1 MDRLHLDIRKKIEW
15 IRTVPQ
21 AIPVT
26 KRGIEERLYRVPREL
41 SVGSKSLYEMVLER
55 GEMSPAEAQ
64 MISDEHSLL
73 FRSIW
78 SYWYKADSRLII
90 LDSMRYS
97 SFLSWIIFICF
108 IVPIWIAEYLKN
120 CDLVSRV
127 VRSFKRSEKWE
138 C

>member
-1 MDRLHLDIRKKIEW
+1 MDRIPLEIRKRIQW
-15 IRTVPQ
+15 IRTVPMKK
-21 AIPVT
+21 A
-26 KRGIEERLYRVPREL
+26 GIEERLYRVPRVL
-41 SVGSKSLYEMVLER
+41 SDSGKSLYEMVLER

-108 IVPIWIAEYLKN
+108 IVPIWIVEYLKN

-127 VRSFKRSEKWE
+127 VRSFKSRKRWE

>member
-1 MDRLHLDIRKKIEW
+1 MKS
-15 IRTVPQ
+15 VPQ
-21 AIPVT
+21 LSD
-26 KRGIEERLYRVPREL
+26 KNKERLYRVPREL
-41 SVGSKSLYEMVLER
+41 SVGGKSLYEAVLER

-78 SYWYKADSRLII
+78 SYWYNADSRLII

-108 IVPIWIAEYLKN
+108 IVPIWIVSYLKN
-120 CDLVSRV
+120 CDLVGRV
-127 VRSFKRSEKWE
+127 VRSFKSRKKWK
-138 C
+138 

>member
-15 IRTVPQ
+15 IRTV
-21 AIPVT
+21 PVT

-108 IVPIWIAEYLKN
+108 IVPIWIVEYLKN

-127 VRSFKRSEKWE
+127 VRSFKSRKRWK
-138 C
+138 

>member
-1 MDRLHLDIRKKIEW
+1 MDRLHLEIRKKIEW

-73 FRSIW
+73 VRSIW

-108 IVPIWIAEYLKN
+108 IVPIWIVEYLKN

-127 VRSFKRSEKWE
+127 VRSFKSRKRWE